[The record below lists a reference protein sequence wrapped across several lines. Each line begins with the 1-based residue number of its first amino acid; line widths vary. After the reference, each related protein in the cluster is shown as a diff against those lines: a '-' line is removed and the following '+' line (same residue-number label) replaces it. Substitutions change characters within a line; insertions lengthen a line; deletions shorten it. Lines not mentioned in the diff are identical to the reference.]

1 MQSTTTRP
9 GAGIKTGIIAGM
21 TSAADAP
28 APSRV
33 RWSLVAL
40 LAVLSAFDAMA
51 IDMYLPAFPA
61 IRGELRITDAAVQ
74 ASLAVFL
81 GGLAVGQLAYGPL
94 LDRFGRRAPVLA
106 GSALFVVG
114 SVLAASA
121 DGLTALLAGR
131 LLQALGAAAGV
142 VAPRAIITDTH
153 DEAQSARLFSL
164 MMQVFMVAPVA
175 APLLGAW
182 LVQHGWWRGIFWLL
196 GVFGL
201 GSLLWCWHALPE
213 TLPRAQRQRQDLGL
227 IIRGYARLLANRPYL
242 LNTLAGAF
250 LLGSLFG
257 YISGAP
263 FVLIDGFGLSPQ
275 AFGAVFAG
283 NAVALIVAGRIN
295 DHLLARLG
303 AARLL
308 GAALW
313 LHAAAALAL
322 LAVVLLL
329 PPAAAKLPFIAAL
342 ALVVG
347 SLGLTFGNATALTMD
362 CARDQVGYA
371 AAMMGV
377 LQYALGALSGLALA
391 PLGRA
396 VGGGPA
402 EALALTLLAC
412 SALALALRAGAVAL
426 DRSRQGM
433 AASAP

>member
-1 MQSTTTRP
+1 MTTAP
-9 GAGIKTGIIAGM
+9 VP
-21 TSAADAP
+21 AAEAKI
-28 APSRV
+28 
-33 RWSLVAL
+33 RWSLVVL

-61 IRGELRITDAAVQ
+61 MRADLRISDAAVQ

-81 GGLAVGQLAYGPL
+81 AGLALGQIAYGPL

-106 GSALFVVG
+106 GTLLFIAGSAL
-114 SVLAASA
+114 AAGA
-121 DGLTALLAGR
+121 DGLGALLAGR

-164 MMQVFMVAPVA
+164 MMQVFMVAPVV

-196 GVFGL
+196 SAFGL
-201 GSLLWCWHALPE
+201 LSLLWCWRALPE
-213 TLPRAQRQRQDLGL
+213 TLPRAQRQAQHPRL
-227 IIRGYARLLANRPYL
+227 IVRGYARLLNNRPYL
-242 LNTLAGAF
+242 LNTLSGAF

-275 AFGAVFAG
+275 GFGAVFAG
-283 NAVALIVAGRIN
+283 NAVALVVAGRIN
-295 DHLLARLG
+295 DGLLARVG
-303 AARLL
+303 PARLL

-313 LHAAAALAL
+313 LHVAAALGL
-322 LAVVLLL
+322 LAVALLL
-329 PPAAAKLPFIAAL
+329 PPPAAMLPFIAAL

-347 SLGLTFGNATALTMD
+347 SLGLTFGNSTALTMD

-377 LQYALGALSGLALA
+377 LQYAVGALSGLALA

-396 VGGGPA
+396 LGGVAGGPA
-402 EALALTLLAC
+402 VALALTLVLC
-412 SALALALRAGAVAL
+412 SLMALALRRWAVAV
-426 DRSRQGM
+426 DRPLRRL
-433 AASAP
+433 AASTP